1 MLFLIMYVHSID
13 ILKFS
18 RFAILI
24 LNFSSV
30 NTYPFLEL
38 ELEFTFKPL

>member
-13 ILKFS
+13 ILKLS

-24 LNFSSV
+24 LFFSSV
-30 NTYPFLEL
+30 NINPFLEL
-38 ELEFTFKPL
+38 ELEFIFKLL